1 MAPGPPC
8 RFEKA
13 LVPQASEVKSC
24 FWLLCFGS
32 AVLLMISGSFF
43 GKRPIDDL
51 LRLETVIFS
60 FALNVATEI
69 HSLTTDSGIVRSG

>member
-1 MAPGPPC
+1 
-8 RFEKA
+8 
-13 LVPQASEVKSC
+13 
-24 FWLLCFGS
+24 
-32 AVLLMISGSFF
+32 MISGSFF